1 MSPLLVVA
9 PAIAESP
16 PELPSWRAKPEA
28 IALAVERAKKANRD
42 LNYDESQVTSYV
54 LPDPLVAADGNSVAR
69 ETWPARRAEILNL
82 FRTQMYGTSLRVP
95 ENIAFKIVE
104 EIPSDLDGL
113 ATRKLVEISFDTPH
127 AGRYRF
133 RTQVY
138 IPNAA
143 AKPVPAIVLLHF
155 EGLTYPLTVD
165 VIRRGY
171 ALAILDRTQIALD
184 DENKYRDGVINAF
197 QGNGPLPA
205 DCGRAIAAWAWA
217 GSRVLDYLLTDP
229 AIDRHR
235 IGVAGHSRMGKTAL
249 WAAAADDRFAMVLS
263 NNSGCGGAALARR
276 NYGETVA
283 LLNKVRPHWFCE
295 NHHAFKGRENEL
307 PFDQH
312 MLIAL
317 VAPRL
322 VYVTSADEDLPADPR
337 GEFLSCVAASPV
349 YELLGVSGLKGNQ
362 LPGRVNAGKNI
373 ARKDEPATMPPLDQP
388 LQRGYIG
395 YHIRSGAH
403 NLTEYDWQ
411 QFLNFADQH
420 QHRDAAR

>member
-1 MSPLLVVA
+1 
-9 PAIAESP
+9 
-16 PELPSWRAKPEA
+16 
-28 IALAVERAKKANRD
+28 
-42 LNYDESQVTSYV
+42 
-54 LPDPLVAADGNSVAR
+54 
-69 ETWPARRAEILNL
+69 
-82 FRTQMYGTSLRVP
+82 
-95 ENIAFKIVE
+95 
-104 EIPSDLDGL
+104 
-113 ATRKLVEISFDTPH
+113 
-127 AGRYRF
+127 
-133 RTQVY
+133 
-138 IPNAA
+138 
-143 AKPVPAIVLLHF
+143 VLLHF
-155 EGLTYPLTVD
+155 EGLSYPLTAE

-184 DENKYRDGVINAF
+184 DESKYRDGVINAF
-197 QGNGPLPA
+197 HGKDPLPA
-205 DCGRAIAAWAWA
+205 DGGRAIAAWAWA

-249 WAAAADDRFAMVLS
+249 WAAAADDRFAIVLA

-295 NHHAFKGRENEL
+295 NHHAFNGRESDM

-317 VAPRL
+317 VAPRF

-349 YELLGVSGLKGNQ
+349 YELLGLDGLLANQ
-362 LPGRVNAGKNI
+362 LSGQSKSGNDSERIDAS
-373 ARKDEPATMPPLDQP
+373 ATMPPLDRP
-388 LQRGYIG
+388 LQRGRIG
-395 YHIRSGAH
+395 YHIRTGVH

-420 QHRDAAR
+420 QPRDATK